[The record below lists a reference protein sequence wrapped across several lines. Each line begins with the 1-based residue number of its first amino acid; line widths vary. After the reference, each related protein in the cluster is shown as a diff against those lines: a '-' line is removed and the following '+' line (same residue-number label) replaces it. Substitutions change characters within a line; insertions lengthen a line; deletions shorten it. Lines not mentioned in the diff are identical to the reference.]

1 MLIFRSYFR
10 IQMPTK
16 LLNTPLLRPLT
27 FFGMV
32 ILGISQTGL
41 AQQDPQLSLFH
52 QNTIFLNPA
61 FAGFQDKSL
70 VQLHV
75 RNQWTGYETSTDGTG
90 SLGTTIVGA
99 SLPLGKWNTGLGIV
113 YMSDKTP
120 SGVSQQTIRLQM
132 AYHYPL
138 ASGTLSVG
146 LRAGLQSKSF
156 DGRVYRVRDVGDP
169 LINTFSGKVVSESI
183 PDVGLGVVYAG
194 SNWNVGLSADHL
206 ANAKYTF
213 SDPSVSMPLA
223 PVYAVHGM
231 AELLLTTSF
240 DVIPFAQVR
249 YYSGRVLPEAGA
261 RVEFRDMFWVGG
273 SYRLNDAAIGMVG
286 VSVLNNRLDLG
297 YSLDYT
303 MVNVAIK
310 APLTH
315 EVFVRFVMPTMKM
328 GTKGIPIKTPRF
340 RIN

>member
-1 MLIFRSYFR
+1 
-10 IQMPTK
+10 MPTK
-16 LLNTPLLRPLT
+16 LLKTSLLRQLT
-27 FFGMV
+27 LFGMV
-32 ILGISQTGL
+32 MAGFSQVGW
-41 AQQDPQLSLFH
+41 AQQDPQLSLFQ

-70 VQLHV
+70 VQLHI
-75 RNQWTGYETSTDGTG
+75 RNQWTGYESTNDGTG
-90 SLGTTIVGA
+90 SLGTTILGA

-132 AYHYPL
+132 AYHQPL
-138 ASGTLSVG
+138 ASGTLSLG

-169 LINTFSGKVVSESI
+169 VVNTFSGRIVSQSI
-183 PDVGLGVVYAG
+183 PDVGLGLVYAG
-194 SNWNVGLSADHL
+194 SNWNVGISADHL
-206 ANAKYTF
+206 ANGTYTF
-213 SDPSVSMPLA
+213 NDPAIAMPLA
-223 PVYAVHGM
+223 PIYTLHGS

-249 YYSGRVLPEAGA
+249 SYSGRVVPEAGA
-261 RVEFRDMFWVGG
+261 RIEFRDMFWLGG

-286 VSVLNNRLDLG
+286 VSLLNNRLDLG

-303 MVNVAIK
+303 LVNLPAK

>member
-1 MLIFRSYFR
+1 
-10 IQMPTK
+10 MPTN
-16 LLNTPLLRPLT
+16 LLNTSFLRQMT
-27 FFGMV
+27 FFGMCMFG
-32 ILGISQTGL
+32 LSQIGR

-61 FAGFQDKSL
+61 FAGFQDKSW

-75 RNQWTGYETSTDGTG
+75 RNQWTGYESTNDGTG
-90 SLGTTIVGA
+90 SLGTTILGA

-120 SGVSQQTIRLQM
+120 SGVSQQAIRLQM
-132 AYHYPL
+132 AYQYPL
-138 ASGTLSVG
+138 GTGALSLG

-156 DGRVYRVRDVGDP
+156 DGRVYRVRDAGDP
-169 LINTFSGKVVSESI
+169 LINTFSGKVVSQSI
-183 PDVGLGVVYAG
+183 PDVGLGMVYAG
-194 SNWNVGLSADHL
+194 SNWNVGISADHL
-206 ANAKYTF
+206 ANGKYTF
-213 SDPSVSMPLA
+213 DDPSVSMPLS
-223 PVYAVHGM
+223 PVFALHGS

-240 DVIPFAQVR
+240 DVIPFAQLR
-249 YYSGRVLPEAGA
+249 SYSGRVVPEAGA

-286 VSVLNNRLDLG
+286 VSVLNNRLDMG

-303 MVNVAIK
+303 MVNVPIK

-328 GTKGIPIKTPRF
+328 ATKGIPIKTPRF